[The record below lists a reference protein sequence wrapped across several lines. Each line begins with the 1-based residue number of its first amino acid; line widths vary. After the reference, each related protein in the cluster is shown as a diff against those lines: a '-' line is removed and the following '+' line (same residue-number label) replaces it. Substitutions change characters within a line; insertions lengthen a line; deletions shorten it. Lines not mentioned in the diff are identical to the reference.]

1 MTEEVNR
8 SGGVHLRLGRR
19 QAPTLRGIYRDA
31 KYGGKHQQG
40 NFAGMG
46 LPRLVTLTLILSRQG
61 RGSLGNDNFLSRYCE
76 AQSAE
81 AIWMG
86 LPRLVTLTFGLTLTL
101 SSKWRGNYVKG
112 EEI

>member
-46 LPRLVTLTLILSRQG
+46 LPRLVTLT
-61 RGSLGNDNFLSRYCE
+61 
-76 AQSAE
+76 
-81 AIWMG
+81 
-86 LPRLVTLTFGLTLTL
+86 FGLTLTL